1 MEPQTQS
8 QQELDL
14 DEAFYRA
21 FQSPHGKIVY
31 EVLESAY
38 QNEVVFTPG
47 DPHMTSYKD
56 GQRSVFLQIKKR
68 RESYLNRDN
77 RKKE

>member
-1 MEPQTQS
+1 MEPKMQS
-8 QQELDL
+8 RQELDL

-21 FQSPHGKIVY
+21 FQSSHGKIVY
-31 EVLESAY
+31 EVLETAY

-47 DPHMTSYKD
+47 DPYMTSYKD

-68 RESYLNRDN
+68 RDSYLNRDN